1 MDLTIASMSVV
12 MTSFSVH
19 NLDARW
25 RPL

>member
-1 MDLTIASMSVV
+1 MDLTIAAMSVV